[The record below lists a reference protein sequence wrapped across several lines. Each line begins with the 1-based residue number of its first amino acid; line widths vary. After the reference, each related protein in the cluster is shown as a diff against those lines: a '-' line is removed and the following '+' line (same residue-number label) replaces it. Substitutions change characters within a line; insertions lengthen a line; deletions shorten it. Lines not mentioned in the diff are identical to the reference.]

1 MKVGFISLGCS
12 KNLIDTEMG
21 IGILK
26 NHDFEIVNNPEEAEM
41 IIVNTCG
48 FIASA
53 KEEAINTILEMAE
66 YKEKNCKYLIAM
78 GCLVKRYKEDLKKS
92 IPEVDLW
99 ISIEEYGEFW
109 NKISTLVNK
118 TVETNDYMS
127 YRNRVITTG
136 KKMAYLKI
144 AEGCDNFCTYCA
156 IPYIR
161 GRFESRKIE
170 DIIDEAEKLANS
182 GIEELILIAQDTT
195 KYGIDLYGE
204 LKLPELL
211 KKICKIDKIKWV
223 RFLYAYPESI
233 TEELINVV
241 RNEDKICKYF
251 DIPIQH
257 FSDEILRRMNR
268 KTTGKDIESI
278 IGKIRRE
285 IPDSIIRTSLIVGF
299 PGETEED
306 FEILRNAVERIK
318 FDRLGCF
325 TYSKEDGTPAAK
337 FENQIHPKTKEKRRN
352 IIMKLQ
358 NKISMEKMKARVGE
372 THDVLI
378 CDISDDGL
386 FYIGRS
392 YMDSPDTDGVIYV
405 SGVQEDILNKFVKC
419 KIVGFE
425 DYDLFAEML
434 KQKNVEH

>member
-21 IGILK
+21 MAVLK
-26 NHDFEIVNNPEEAEM
+26 DHNFEIVNDPKEAEI

-66 YKEKNCKYLIAM
+66 YKKQNCKYLVGM
-78 GCLVKRYKEDLKKS
+78 GCLVKRYKEDLEKL

-99 ISIEEYGEFW
+99 LSISDYKEFW
-109 NKISTLVNK
+109 NKIAAMVGK
-118 TVETNDYMS
+118 EVEENDYMS
-127 YRNRVITTG
+127 YRNRVISTG

-161 GRFESRKIE
+161 GRYESRKFE
-170 DIIDEAEKLANS
+170 DIVEEAKQLADQ
-182 GIEELILIAQDTT
+182 GYEEIILIAQDTT
-195 KYGIDLYGE
+195 KYGIDLYGK
-204 LKLPELL
+204 LRLPELL
-211 KKICKIDKIKWV
+211 TEICKIEKIKWV

-233 TEELINVV
+233 TDELISVV
-241 RNEDKICKYF
+241 KKEKKICHYF

-257 FSDEILRRMNR
+257 FSDDVLKRMNR
-268 KTTGKDIESI
+268 KTTGENIKNIVS
-278 IGKIRRE
+278 KIRKE
-285 IPDSIIRTSLIVGF
+285 IPDVIIRTSLIVGF
-299 PGETEED
+299 PGETEND
-306 FEILRNAVERIK
+306 FEILKNAVEDLK

-337 FENQIHPKTKEKRRN
+337 FENQVHPRTKEKRKN
-352 IIMKLQ
+352 IIMNIQ
-358 NKISMEKMKARVGE
+358 NEISTEKMKEKIGKE
-372 THDVLI
+372 YEVLI
-378 CDISDDGL
+378 EDYSDDGL
-386 FYIGRS
+386 FYVGRS

-405 SGVQEDILNKFVKC
+405 NIEEDLIGKFVKC
-419 KIVGFE
+419 KVVNSS
-425 DYDLFAEML
+425 DYDLIAEIIE
-434 KQKNVEH
+434 K

>member
-21 IGILK
+21 MAVLK
-26 NHDFEIVNNPEEAEM
+26 DHNFEIVNDPKEAEI

-66 YKEKNCKYLIAM
+66 YKKQNCKYLVGM
-78 GCLVKRYKEDLKKS
+78 GCLVKRYKEDLEKL

-99 ISIEEYGEFW
+99 LSISDYKEFW
-109 NKISTLVNK
+109 NKIAAMVGK
-118 TVETNDYMS
+118 EVEENDYMS
-127 YRNRVITTG
+127 YRNRVISTG

-161 GRFESRKIE
+161 GRYESRKFE
-170 DIIDEAEKLANS
+170 DIVEEAKQLADQ
-182 GIEELILIAQDTT
+182 GYEEIILIAQDTT
-195 KYGIDLYGE
+195 KYGVDLYGK
-204 LKLPELL
+204 LRLPELL
-211 KKICKIDKIKWV
+211 TEICKIEKIKWV

-233 TEELINVV
+233 TDELISVV
-241 RNEDKICKYF
+241 KKEKKICHYF

-257 FSDEILRRMNR
+257 FSDDVLKRMNR
-268 KTTGKDIESI
+268 KTTGENIKNI
-278 IGKIRRE
+278 ISKIRKE
-285 IPDSIIRTSLIVGF
+285 IPDVIIRTSLIVGF
-299 PGETEED
+299 PGETEND
-306 FEILRNAVERIK
+306 FEILKNAVEDLK

-337 FENQIHPKTKEKRRN
+337 FENQVHPKTKEKRKN
-352 IIMKLQ
+352 IIMNIQ
-358 NKISMEKMKARVGE
+358 NEISTEKMKEKIGKE
-372 THDVLI
+372 YEVLI
-378 CDISDDGL
+378 EDYSDDGL
-386 FYIGRS
+386 FYVGRS

-405 SGVQEDILNKFVKC
+405 NIEDDLIGKFVKC
-419 KIVGFE
+419 KVVNSS
-425 DYDLFAEML
+425 DYDLIAEIIE
-434 KQKNVEH
+434 K

>member
-21 IGILK
+21 MAVLK
-26 NHDFEIVNNPEEAEM
+26 DHNFEIVNDPKEAEI

-66 YKEKNCKYLIAM
+66 YKKQNCKYLVGM
-78 GCLVKRYKEDLKKS
+78 GCLVKRYKEDLEKL

-99 ISIEEYGEFW
+99 LSISDYKEFW
-109 NKISTLVNK
+109 NKIAAMVGK
-118 TVETNDYMS
+118 EVEENDYMS
-127 YRNRVITTG
+127 YRNRVISTG

-161 GRFESRKIE
+161 GRYESRKFE
-170 DIIDEAEKLANS
+170 DIVEEAKQLADQ
-182 GIEELILIAQDTT
+182 GYEEIILIAQDTT
-195 KYGIDLYGE
+195 KYGIDLYGK
-204 LKLPELL
+204 LRLPELL
-211 KKICKIDKIKWV
+211 TEICKIEKIKWV

-233 TEELINVV
+233 TDELISVV
-241 RNEDKICKYF
+241 KNEKKICHYF

-257 FSDEILRRMNR
+257 FSDDVLKRMNR
-268 KTTGKDIESI
+268 KTTGENIKNIVS
-278 IGKIRRE
+278 KIRNE
-285 IPDSIIRTSLIVGF
+285 IPDVIIRTSLIVGF
-299 PGETEED
+299 PGETEND
-306 FEILRNAVERIK
+306 FEILKNAVEDLK

-337 FENQIHPKTKEKRRN
+337 FENQVHPRTKEKRKN
-352 IIMKLQ
+352 IIMNIQ
-358 NKISMEKMKARVGE
+358 NEISTEKMKEKIGKE
-372 THDVLI
+372 YEVLI
-378 CDISDDGL
+378 EDYSDDGL
-386 FYIGRS
+386 FYVGRS

-405 SGVQEDILNKFVKC
+405 NIEEDLIGKFVKC
-419 KIVGFE
+419 KVVNSS
-425 DYDLFAEML
+425 DYDLIAEIIE
-434 KQKNVEH
+434 K